1 MLVGE
6 QNINL
11 KSIPALNPTLMGLS
25 FAWWQE
31 TGGEGRRGD
40 VIASSSNLSKF
51 SSEECNIISLVNLVK
66 NKLHH

>member
-1 MLVGE
+1 MLGEE
-6 QNINL
+6 QNIHL
-11 KSIPALNPTLMGLS
+11 KSIPALNPTFMGLG
-25 FAWWQE
+25 FAWYQE

-66 NKLHH
+66 K